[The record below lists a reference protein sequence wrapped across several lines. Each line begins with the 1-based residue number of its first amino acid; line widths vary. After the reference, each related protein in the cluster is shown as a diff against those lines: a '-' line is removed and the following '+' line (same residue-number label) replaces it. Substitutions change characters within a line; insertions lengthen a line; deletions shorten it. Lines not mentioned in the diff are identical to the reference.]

1 VFYRSSS
8 KYAVA
13 NDPLGPIQ
21 NSQSMDDNIYVV
33 TLLNSPADVIVT
45 SGSSSGRF
53 SVNGGLKN
61 VTMAFQQG
69 SQVLNEPSSSSFTA
83 HVG

>member
-1 VFYRSSS
+1 
-8 KYAVA
+8 
-13 NDPLGPIQ
+13 
-21 NSQSMDDNIYVV
+21 MDDNIYVV

-69 SQVLNEPSSSSFTA
+69 AQVRSFLFFLCCT
-83 HVG
+83 VG

>member
-69 SQVLNEPSSSSFTA
+69 SQVLNE
-83 HVG
+83 

>member
-13 NDPLGPIQ
+13 SNDPLGPIQ

-69 SQVLNEPSSSSFTA
+69 AQVRSFLFFLYCT
-83 HVG
+83 VG